1 MIPSYS
7 LAPVFG
13 ISISEQH
20 KIYFN
25 HRNTL
30 ISLLSNTL
38 KDKPSNNDKSQ
49 GTTGMAEITKEAGS
63 TPSTVDQLSNS
74 WESLKKSVGTIADS
88 AAGKITAGYQSALET
103 VAKPVLTV
111 VDSAGQKLG
120 ELAKNI
126 TEKST

>member
-1 MIPSYS
+1 
-7 LAPVFG
+7 
-13 ISISEQH
+13 
-20 KIYFN
+20 
-25 HRNTL
+25 
-30 ISLLSNTL
+30 
-38 KDKPSNNDKSQ
+38 
-49 GTTGMAEITKEAGS
+49 MAEITKEAGS

-88 AAGKITAGYQSALET
+88 VAGTESVAGKITAGYQSVLET